1 MYLIFFKIRVQLLFI
16 ISLLLFHSLEILS
29 SVLLF
34 YSPSEKF
41 IKVYLKMYNNG
52 RNLSIKKFIEI

>member
-34 YSPSEKF
+34 YSTSEKF

-52 RNLSIKKFIEI
+52 KNLSIKKFIEI